1 MSVERDQLTTSSITD
16 KIPSSFID
24 RHGSVGQL
32 TVNEILNAFKDGVT
46 DGLIYGERDEKQES
60 YYYKQGYDF
69 GLTLYGKLNKYLEDN
84 NIRVSKNN
92 EK

>member
-1 MSVERDQLTTSSITD
+1 MSVKRDQLAD
-16 KIPSSFID
+16 KLIEAHHLDKQIESN
-24 RHGSVGQL
+24 GVL
-32 TVNEILNAFKDGVT
+32 KAFKDGVT

>member
-1 MSVERDQLTTSSITD
+1 MSVERDQLAD
-16 KIPSSFID
+16 KLIEAHHLDKKIESN
-24 RHGSVGQL
+24 GVL
-32 TVNEILNAFKDGVT
+32 KAFKDGVT

-92 EK
+92 EKE

>member
-1 MSVERDQLTTSSITD
+1 MSVERDQLAQKLIDAHHLD
-16 KIPSSFID
+16 KQIESN
-24 RHGSVGQL
+24 GVL
-32 TVNEILNAFKDGVT
+32 KAFKGGVT

-84 NIRVSKNN
+84 NIRVSRNN